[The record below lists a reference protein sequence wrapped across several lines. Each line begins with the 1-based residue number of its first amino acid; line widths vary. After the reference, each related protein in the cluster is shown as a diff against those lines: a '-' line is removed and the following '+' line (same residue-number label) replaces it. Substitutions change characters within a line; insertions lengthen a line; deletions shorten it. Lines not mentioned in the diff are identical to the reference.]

1 VKDAASS
8 GKTEDLEKFVKNT
21 AEQAKNKGQSMGL
34 DLDKYM
40 NMIPGGSEIM
50 PKLQQLQEIGSK
62 HGKEAEDLLKS
73 TIDEIKSVLGKK
85 VEEGQKLAEKAKKEG
100 SS

>member
-1 VKDAASS
+1 
-8 GKTEDLEKFVKNT
+8 
-21 AEQAKNKGQSMGL
+21 MGSAMGI
-34 DLDKYM
+34 DVDKYM
-40 NMIPGGSEIM
+40 NMIPGGAEIM

-85 VEEGQKLAEKAKKEG
+85 MEEGQKIAEKAKKEG
-100 SS
+100 ST